1 MVSATSLKEKRGRR
15 YLVDT
20 TASACSSTATV
31 YYETCDDYGD
41 DYGDYYVCS
50 TRRTSAQ
57 YDELIKSIKS
67 KKVYPWETEPPK
79 LKFINFK
86 KKDIVPRVFDKKMFV
101 NSYKSARSSM

>member
-20 TASACSSTATV
+20 TASDGSSTATV
-31 YYETCDDYGD
+31 YYETCD